1 LAFGKKL
8 AVKRIKAKRLP
19 SFLYNRGLSRFYHYM
34 HAHFKTIGILAK
46 PADVS
51 VAKTLSVLHRYLTQ
65 HYVVILATESTGYI
79 DGSLVNYCAAEE
91 LGQRCDLV
99 IVVGG
104 DGTFLSAARVTANH
118 DIPVIGINL
127 GRLGF
132 LVDISPDELPEK
144 LHSML
149 QGNYVEEKRSILHA
163 QVIRN
168 NEIIHQETAVN
179 EVAIH
184 RWVTPSMIEIVTRI
198 DNVFLNSQR
207 SDGLIVA
214 TPTGSTAYS
223 LSAGGPI
230 LHPALNAL
238 VLVPLNPHTLSNR
251 PIVIDD
257 SAEIEI
263 SFCQTKQINALVTCD
278 HIEIPDVL
286 ISDII
291 IIKKYPKSVC
301 VLHPEGHDFF
311 QTLRSKLN
319 WSGGYPN

>member
-1 LAFGKKL
+1 
-8 AVKRIKAKRLP
+8 
-19 SFLYNRGLSRFYHYM
+19 M
-34 HAHFKTIGILAK
+34 HTLFKTIGILGK
-46 PADVS
+46 PSDPSIA
-51 VAKTLSVLHRYLTQ
+51 ATLSVLYGYLKQ
-65 HYVVILATESTGYI
+65 HYAVMVASDSAGYI
-79 DGSLVNYCAAEE
+79 DNKSVTTCTAVE

-99 IVVGG
+99 VAVGG
-104 DGTFLSAARVTANH
+104 DGTFLSAARVTADH
-118 DIPVIGINL
+118 DVPVIGINL

-132 LVDISPDELPEK
+132 LVDISPSELPDK
-144 LHSML
+144 LHRML
-149 QGNYVEEKRSILHA
+149 QGQYVEEKRSLLQTKVIRDN
-163 QVIRN
+163 QVIH
-168 NEIIHQETAVN
+168 EETAVN

-184 RWVTPSMIEIVTRI
+184 RWVTPSMIEIVTKI

-207 SDGLIVA
+207 SDGLIVS

-230 LHPALNAL
+230 LHPSLNAL

-286 ISDII
+286 ISDKIL
-291 IIKKYPKSVC
+291 IKKYPKPIRI
-301 VLHPEGHDFF
+301 LHPEGHDFF
-311 QTLRSKLN
+311 QILRSKLN
-319 WSGGYPN
+319 WSGGYSN